1 MSKQDKSVEQ
11 EPLASTK
18 QNKRRRESS
27 NEKTKKNEIRV
38 MIIHCP
44 SPSLYRTNLL
54 TSKGRIHCQSRLVTR
69 SAAVRISTTAIAAA
83 VMMAAVSVASAEL
96 PPPPQDGETLSN
108 VPQTL
113 SGKDCKK
120 QRIQRPKSKNAEK
133 CTVKCVNTCIRS
145 GDGEGPINIR
155 RSFSLSLFVCF
166 LLLPLSFF
174 ITDILSLLI
183 ERPLVV
189 FKQGFR
195 SRNYW

>member
-1 MSKQDKSVEQ
+1 
-11 EPLASTK
+11 
-18 QNKRRRESS
+18 
-27 NEKTKKNEIRV
+27 

-44 SPSLYRTNLL
+44 SSSLYRAKLL
-54 TSKGRIHCQSRLVTR
+54 YNRGSSKSHQCQCQSRLVTR
-69 SAAVRISTTAIAAA
+69 SAAVRISTATIGAIAAA

-113 SGKDCKK
+113 SGEDCKK

-155 RSFSLSLFVCF
+155 R
-166 LLLPLSFF
+166 
-174 ITDILSLLI
+174 
-183 ERPLVV
+183 PLVV

-195 SRNYW
+195 SRNYCLVECSDICNLIGDGDYGP